1 MNKEIDNTM
10 KSIIKLEDVRKSYQN
25 GPNILHVLNGINI
38 SIDEGEFC
46 VFTGASGSGKSTLLH
61 VIGGLDTIDSG
72 RIICGRKSISDLP
85 ERELPHFRRNI
96 VGFIFQKHFLIEDL
110 TALDNLIL
118 PSLMNG
124 NKKKETLEKA
134 ENLMNSVGLHDR
146 KLHHP
151 NQLSGGENQRVAI
164 ARAFMN
170 DPKII
175 LADEPTGNL
184 DDDNTKKVLELL
196 LDLVNRQGKTLVLV
210 THDNEIAKEGDSILL
225 LKEGVLLE
233 K

>member
-1 MNKEIDNTM
+1 MNKEIDDTM
-10 KSIIKLEDVRKSYQN
+10 KTIIKLEDVRKSYQN

-38 SIDEGEFC
+38 SIAEGEFC

-61 VIGGLDTIDSG
+61 VIGGLDTIDNG
-72 RIICGRKSISDLP
+72 RIICNSKSISNLP
-85 ERELPHFRRNI
+85 ENELPHFRRNI

-134 ENLMNSVGLHDR
+134 EDLLNSVGLYDR
-146 KLHHP
+146 KHHHP

-210 THDNEIAKEGDSILL
+210 THDNEIAKEGDSIFL